1 MPSLEEKKQE
11 IINITRKKII
21 IGHTISHDIEVKIN
35 PNILIPI
42 YKTFKKYWTVYDTV
56 SLIHFNRIIIDYAII

>member
-42 YKTFKKYWTVYDTV
+42 YKTFKKY
-56 SLIHFNRIIIDYAII
+56 